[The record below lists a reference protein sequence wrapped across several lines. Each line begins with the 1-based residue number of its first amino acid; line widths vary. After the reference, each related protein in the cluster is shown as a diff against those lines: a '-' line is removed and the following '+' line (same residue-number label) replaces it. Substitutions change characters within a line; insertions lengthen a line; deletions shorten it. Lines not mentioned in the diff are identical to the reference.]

1 MTAGRGACTLPAMS
15 EKPRR
20 RLLDRIGGT
29 PSLLANGTRLVG
41 DIETPGALMLGGSVQ
56 GDGNVRG
63 ELSVGPEAEWIG
75 EVHAV
80 SAVVA
85 GRITGAIS
93 VSERIEI
100 AATAVIRGRLSARS
114 IAMARGA
121 TIDGDVVVTSGEPII
136 QFEEKRT
143 RDRA

>member
-1 MTAGRGACTLPAMS
+1 MS

-29 PSLLANGTRLVG
+29 PSLLANDTRLVG

-63 ELSVGPEAEWIG
+63 ELSIGPEAEWIG

-85 GRITGAIS
+85 GRISGAIS

-100 AATAVIRGRLSARS
+100 AATAVIRGRVSARS

-121 TIDGDVVVTSGEPII
+121 TIDGNVVVTSGEPII
-136 QFEEKRT
+136 EFEEKRT

>member
-1 MTAGRGACTLPAMS
+1 MS

-29 PSLLANGTRLVG
+29 PSLLAPGTRVVG

-63 ELSVGPEAEWIG
+63 ELSIAPDAEWVG
-75 EVHAV
+75 EVHAL
-80 SAVVA
+80 SAVIA
-85 GRITGAIS
+85 GRIIGAIS
-93 VSERIEI
+93 VSQRIEM
-100 AATAVIRGRLSARS
+100 AATAVIRGRVSARS

-121 TIDGDVVVTSGEPII
+121 TIDGDVIITSGEPIVE
-136 QFEEKRT
+136 FEEKRGGGKS
-143 RDRA
+143 

>member
-1 MTAGRGACTLPAMS
+1 MS
-15 EKPRR
+15 QAPRR

-29 PSLLANGTRLVG
+29 PSLLASGTRLVG
-41 DIETPGALMLGGSVQ
+41 DIECPGALMLGGLVQ
-56 GDGNVRG
+56 GDGQVSG
-63 ELSVGPEAEWIG
+63 ELCISLGAHWHG

-85 GRITGAIS
+85 GQVTGAVI

-100 AATAVIRGRLSARS
+100 AASAVIRGRVSARR

-121 TIDGDVVVTSGEPII
+121 TIDGDVVVTSGEAIVE
-136 QFEEKRT
+136 FEEKRAPGS
-143 RDRA
+143 R